1 MPKEA
6 WHWKKIDDSFFE
18 DFQKK
23 NLSSFLWH
31 QEKLR
36 GLILRKDILK
46 KEKTKG
52 KKHEMEGKEEKMLQ
66 NKAIE
71 FLLVPREGQ
80 RDFSLQMMSS
90 YLLKKVL
97 PSNVESCES

>member
-1 MPKEA
+1 
-6 WHWKKIDDSFFE
+6 
-18 DFQKK
+18 
-23 NLSSFLWH
+23 
-31 QEKLR
+31 
-36 GLILRKDILK
+36 
-46 KEKTKG
+46 
-52 KKHEMEGKEEKMLQ
+52 MEGKEEKMLQ